1 MVKLQKFQ
9 TVGFTGW
16 ASEVTKANHI
26 DTLYHKSPQL
36 ANQFMVQLAARNF
49 GKALEAF
56 LTTFPTKEFE
66 DDSEYYWNVI
76 GSARRNIP
84 LVQARDFAGNVISS
98 STTGNVGVNGEP
110 FYLVFGEA
118 WFFNGEELF
127 GNLNEVYPMLV
138 KGAPRQEG
146 THYVYTVELSNGSNE
161 GIPAERLLPGER
173 FSYNAAPVSRGLSRE
188 VGGVRH
194 VAPATMR
201 NEWTTIRLH
210 DKVSGDLMDKKVAIG
225 VPALV
230 KEDASGKMVQ
240 STVNKW
246 MFQQEYD
253 FERTWAEYKN
263 NMMAY
268 SASNRNANGEYTNFD
283 QSGEVIRKGDG
294 LYMQMKRGNEQ
305 YYNTFSLK
313 LLEDVLLSFS
323 VQNLEYGDRTFV
335 IRTGEFGMR
344 QFSNEARSALS
355 GWLEVQVDA
364 KELGLMGKNATG
376 YFVRNPQ
383 VTEWFGPNNLH
394 VKIEV
399 DPSYDDNVHNKIL
412 HPMGGVARSYR
423 YDIFDLGTSQAPNI
437 FKCAIKGK
445 PEYRGFMSGMRNP
458 WTGATSNPYM
468 SYAEDSASIHR
479 MATFGVCVL
488 DPTRTMSLIP
498 SILSE

>member
-84 LVQARDFAGNVISS
+84 LVQARDFAGNVIST
-98 STTGNVGVNGEP
+98 STTSNVGVNGEP

-335 IRTGEFGMR
+335 IRTGK
-344 QFSNEARSALS
+344 AA
-355 GWLEVQVDA
+355 
-364 KELGLMGKNATG
+364 
-376 YFVRNPQ
+376 
-383 VTEWFGPNNLH
+383 
-394 VKIEV
+394 
-399 DPSYDDNVHNKIL
+399 
-412 HPMGGVARSYR
+412 
-423 YDIFDLGTSQAPNI
+423 
-437 FKCAIKGK
+437 
-445 PEYRGFMSGMRNP
+445 
-458 WTGATSNPYM
+458 
-468 SYAEDSASIHR
+468 
-479 MATFGVCVL
+479 
-488 DPTRTMSLIP
+488 
-498 SILSE
+498 